1 MGCRRKVCIRQ
12 YPNCH
17 HAPPARK
24 AWVSR
29 LYPDSQGY
37 WLPYEGIAMK
47 KQTIFF
53 ACIISIV
60 CGMML
65 GTLGAAPLA
74 QDMFKSQAQLVSV
87 LQTTDSIYEAL
98 HTAPRMT
105 DTRLGEALLGRG
117 GYTPELYFWK
127 NAVWLSVLAA
137 GLFLILSA
145 GILVWHMVRQAIRST
160 GQCPFDLIQI
170 GCRCSTASTRKS
182 IALSKAA

>member
-1 MGCRRKVCIRQ
+1 MENKNQTLTRTRLLEKLWDADGKVCIRQ
-12 YPNCH
+12 YPNRH

-65 GTLGAAPLA
+65 RTLGAALLA

-117 GYTPELYFWK
+117 GYTRNFIFGKMQFGFLYRRRDYF
-127 NAVWLSVLAA
+127 
-137 GLFLILSA
+137 
-145 GILVWHMVRQAIRST
+145 
-160 GQCPFDLIQI
+160 
-170 GCRCSTASTRKS
+170 
-182 IALSKAA
+182 